1 MECKVGLWTA
11 SGSSLTHT
19 LLVLPCRER
28 LRKSNHLLEPRIVF
42 LQLIRFLAEKSKHQ
56 GVKERLGHDSEM
68 VLIFKWVKEES
79 CKHLIS

>member
-1 MECKVGLWTA
+1 MQDRPLDSIRVISDIHSL
-11 SGSSLTHT
+11 GSNY
-19 LLVLPCRER
+19 RER